1 MTWRDVWYQTHWLVG
16 ITAGVV
22 LAVVGLSGAVLSYEQ
37 TILEALNPH
46 LMRVAPAGRAALLP
60 QELVAKARERFPDKT
75 VSAITLAP
83 GADETA
89 RVVVNEHTAGTGAG
103 GPGNRRGTTVFVDP
117 YTGAML
123 GSELRGDKALQA
135 VEDVHRRLASGDTG
149 KLIVGIST
157 ALLLL
162 LAGSG
167 LYLRWPTVAST
178 LRVWFTFRTS
188 LKGRTFL
195 WHLHAI
201 VGTWVLLFYLLASLT
216 GLYWS
221 FEWYRDGLFA
231 MTGAPR
237 PQGPGAAPAAA
248 PQSRAANESVTARGA
263 SAARYDP
270 SAGPKAATDDG
281 PQIAAAWAAFESN
294 VPAFRTATLTLPKP
308 GDTRFELRYLE
319 VDPVHERAYNRIT
332 IEGATVVK
340 HERYDDKPAGHKLM
354 SSMFVL
360 HKGSFFGWAGTL
372 LMMFAS
378 LAMPLF
384 AVTGWMLYLD
394 RRKRKA
400 RARERAADGVSAP
413 GYAQEHS

>member
-37 TILEALNPH
+37 TILEALNPK
-46 LMRVAPAGRAALLP
+46 LMRVEPAGRAARSP
-60 QELVAKARERFPDKT
+60 HELVAKAREAFPDKT
-75 VSAITLAP
+75 VSAITLAS
-83 GADETA
+83 GADESA
-89 RVVVNEHTAGTGAG
+89 RVVVNERGAG

-123 GSELRGDKALQA
+123 GSELRGDKALHV
-135 VEDVHRRLASGDTG
+135 VEDVHRRLASADTG

-162 LAGSG
+162 LAGTG

-195 WHLHAI
+195 RHLHAI

-237 PQGPGAAPAAA
+237 PQGSGAAPAAA
-248 PQSRAANESVTARGA
+248 PQSRAANESATARGA
-263 SAARYDP
+263 SAARYDS
-270 SAGPKAATDDG
+270 SARPKAATDDG
-281 PQIAAAWAAFESN
+281 PQIAAAWAVFESN

-308 GDTRFELRYLE
+308 GDTRFEVRYLD

-332 IEGATVVK
+332 IEGATVAK
-340 HERYDDKPAGHKLM
+340 HERYDDKPGGHKLM

-372 LMMFAS
+372 LMMLAS

-400 RARERAADGVSAP
+400 RARERAASGVSAP
-413 GYAQEHS
+413 GYARENS